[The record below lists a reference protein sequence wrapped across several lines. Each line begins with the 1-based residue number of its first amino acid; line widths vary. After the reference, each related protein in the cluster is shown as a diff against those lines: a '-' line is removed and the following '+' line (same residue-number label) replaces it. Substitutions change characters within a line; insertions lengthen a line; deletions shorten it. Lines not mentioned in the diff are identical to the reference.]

1 MTNCSDTAAHV
12 ARLGAAWN
20 AALSSINLTTATTGV
35 LAHAPAPCAI
45 LAVGKCAGPMLDGAR
60 VLAPDVETLCVLPD
74 GAPAPTTPST
84 VLRVAHPRPD
94 ARVLDAARK
103 AMALAARGTAQRP
116 LWLCLSGGTSA
127 CLGAPLQPGQLDLL
141 GDVINRMMKAGADIE
156 ALNTVRKH
164 ACQVLGGRL
173 GAAARG
179 LVAAVTVDIAQ
190 QDVALVGSGPACPD
204 ATTLLDARAV
214 LERFSIHT
222 PLALAPSPTCPRW
235 PHHVVAS
242 PVTLQVALRNALG
255 PDGVMATPLLM
266 TPDAFETHVIDV
278 ALERAG
284 TVACVGEIVFPVP
297 PEAPPGGRAAHLA
310 VFAALRLMRQRRTF
324 VILCAGSDGRDG
336 PTDAAGACVTS
347 ETFAGVDPAVLER
360 ALAAGETHALLLAH
374 GALLPRQDSPLN
386 LLDGCVLWTSPG
398 AHRQVWA

>member
-1 MTNCSDTAAHV
+1 MTNCSDTAAHA

-20 AALSSINLTTATTGV
+20 AALSSINLTTATTRG
-35 LAHAPAPCAI
+35 LAHAAAPCAI

-74 GAPAPTTPST
+74 GAPAPTAPSPL
-84 VLRVAHPRPD
+84 LRVAHPLPD
-94 ARVLDAARK
+94 VRVLNAARQ
-103 AMALAARGTAQRP
+103 AMALAARATAPRP

-127 CLGAPLQPGQLDLL
+127 CLGAPLQPAQLDLL
-141 GDVINRMMKAGADIE
+141 GGVINRMMKAGADIE

-190 QDVALVGSGPACPD
+190 QDVSLVGSGPAYPD
-204 ATTLLDARAV
+204 GTTLLDARAV

-242 PVTLQVALRNALG
+242 PATLQMALRDALG
-255 PDGVMATPLLM
+255 PHALVVAPLLR
-266 TPDAFETHVIDV
+266 TPHAFETHVLDV
-278 ALERAG
+278 ALARGG

-297 PEAPPGGRAAHLA
+297 PEAPAGGRAAHLA
-310 VFAALRLMRQRRTF
+310 VYVVLRLMRQHRTF
-324 VILCAGSDGRDG
+324 VVLCAGSDGRDG
-336 PTDAAGACVTS
+336 PTQAAGACVTS
-347 ETFAGVDPAVLER
+347 ETFAGVDPKVLEH

-374 GALLPRQDSPLN
+374 GALLPRRDSPLN
-386 LLDGCVLWTSPG
+386 LLDGCVLWTPPG
-398 AHRQVWA
+398 AQA